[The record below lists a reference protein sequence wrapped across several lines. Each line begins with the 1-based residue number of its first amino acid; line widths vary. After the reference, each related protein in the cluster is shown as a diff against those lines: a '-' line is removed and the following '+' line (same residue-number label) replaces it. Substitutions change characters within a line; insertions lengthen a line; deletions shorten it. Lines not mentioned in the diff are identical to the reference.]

1 MLKGILK
8 QISGFR
14 SRIGL
19 KLVVPYALSSFV
31 VFLIISGFIY
41 ENYQSYIASAKTV
54 QEEIV
59 ARSKAEV
66 NFYLQNILQ
75 EISLAKK
82 NTVCLRCTD
91 ENGKNTLRILM
102 FGNPSIYNLSV
113 VDESGVEVYKLSKY
127 ENEGATIVE
136 SKETLKAK
144 HDLNKEV
151 LKQISFGQEK
161 YLSPVYISEYGL
173 PSITIGMPIKSLE
186 NKILGVVLVGVDL
199 SPLWNTVSRI
209 KVGETGYVY
218 IVDKEG
224 RLVSYKDIN
233 LVKQRSE
240 LKNITEI
247 RKTLKSSGVSSI
259 YTSFTG
265 EQVIG
270 TLNSA
275 QLVDWDIIVELPY
288 WEVLNKMIPLL
299 IFVIISFIIF
309 AFFIVYVLHLV
320 YKSVLD
326 PLGLLEK
333 GVLEIESGKLGET
346 IQLDSQDEIGDLAK
360 SFSEMSQNLKKSR
373 EGIEKAYE
381 IEKKARNVLEIAG
394 KAKTEFVSIAAH
406 QLRTPLT
413 VVRWMISGMIDT
425 SETVPIA
432 PEHRQELDKIM
443 LTTKHLIEIVN
454 DLLNVA
460 MIEDE
465 KFGYSFDK
473 INIVEIIK
481 KIVQEV
487 PLVEKDKHL
496 ECSFENIGNAPIFI
510 YGDVIKLQIALRN
523 VIQNAIDYSYDKG
536 KIIITM
542 EQKDRHAIIVVRDF
556 GVGILQED
564 REHLFTKFYRS
575 EQAKKM
581 ETDRSGLGLY
591 IVKSILEKHHGDIT
605 LFSEIGVGTTV
616 KITLP
621 CLVER

>member
-1 MLKGILK
+1 MIKEIIK
-8 QISGFR
+8 QIKGFQ

-19 KLVVPYALSSFV
+19 KLVVPYAISSFAV
-31 VFLIISGFIY
+31 LLIISGLIY
-41 ENYQSYIASAKTV
+41 ENYQSYITSARVT
-54 QEEIV
+54 QEEIS
-59 ARSKAEV
+59 ARSGVEI

-75 EISLAKK
+75 EITLAKK
-82 NTVCLRCTD
+82 NTTCLHCGD
-91 ENGKNTLRILM
+91 ETGKNTLRILM
-102 FGNPSIYNLSV
+102 LGNPSIYNLSV
-113 VDESGVEVYKLSKY
+113 TDEKGVEVYKLLKY
-127 ENEGATIVE
+127 ESEIGAGSESVE
-136 SKETLKAK
+136 SLKAK
-144 HDLNKEV
+144 KALTTEA

-173 PSITIGMPIKSLE
+173 PSITIGMPLKNIE
-186 NKILGVVLVGVDL
+186 NKIIGVALVGVDL

-224 RLVSYKDIN
+224 RMVSYKDIN
-233 LVKQRSE
+233 LVKQQTE
-240 LKNITEI
+240 LKNIAQI
-247 RKTLKSSGVSSI
+247 KKTLKGSEGSAV
-259 YTSFTG
+259 YVSFTG
-265 EQVIG
+265 EKVIG
-270 TLNSA
+270 TLDTVS
-275 QLVDWDIIVELPY
+275 LVGWDIIAELPY
-288 WEVLNKMIPLL
+288 WEVLNKMVPLL
-299 IFVIISFIIF
+299 IFAILSFVIFI
-309 AFFIVYVLHLV
+309 FFILYVLRLV
-320 YKSVLD
+320 YKSVLG
-326 PLGLLEK
+326 PLDLLEK

-346 IQLDSQDEIGDLAK
+346 INIDSKDEIGDLAV
-360 SFSEMSQNLKKSR
+360 SFSEMSQNLKRSR
-373 EGIEKAYE
+373 EDIEKAYE

-394 KAKTEFVSIAAH
+394 KAKSEFVSIAAH

-413 VVRWMISGMIDT
+413 VIRWIVSGIIET
-425 SETVPIA
+425 SATTPIA
-432 PEHRQELDKIM
+432 PEYKQELDKVS

-473 INIVEIIK
+473 IDVVEVVK

-487 PLVEKDKHL
+487 PLVGKDKQL
-496 ECSFENIGNAPIFI
+496 ECVFENVGNKPVFV
-510 YGDVIKLQIALRN
+510 YGDVVKLQIALRN
-523 VIQNAIDYSYDKG
+523 VVQNAIDYSYDKG
-536 KIIITM
+536 KVIVTI
-542 EQKDRHAIIVVRDF
+542 EQKDKHVIVVVRDF

-621 CLVER
+621 CLAG